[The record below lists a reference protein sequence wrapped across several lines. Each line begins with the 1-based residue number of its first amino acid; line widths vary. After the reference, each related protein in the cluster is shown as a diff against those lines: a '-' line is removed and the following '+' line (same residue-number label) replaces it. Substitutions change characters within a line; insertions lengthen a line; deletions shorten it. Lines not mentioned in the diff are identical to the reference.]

1 VRLASPVWDD
11 PAVIDPAP
19 LTGVRLVC
27 VAINLPGPAAAA
39 RLAELG
45 ASVTKVEPP
54 SGDPLQAVSPE
65 LYGRLTDGQTAL
77 RLDLKDAAGRARL
90 HELLADADVLLTS
103 SRPSALARM
112 GLARDEIE
120 ARHPQLVH
128 VAIVGHP
135 APDQERP
142 GHDLTYVA
150 AHGLVSP
157 PQLPQALVADLGGA
171 ERAATAAV
179 ALLHARERGAEGR
192 YAEIALADSAAFFA
206 LPWEHGLTIPNGP
219 LGGGSPFYGL
229 YEAGGGW
236 VGVAALEP
244 HFRERLATELG
255 GEPTEETF
263 RSRTPGEWEQ
273 WAEEHD
279 LPIAAVAGCR

>member
-1 VRLASPVWDD
+1 VRLSSWDD
-11 PAVIDPAP
+11 PGVSDSAP

-54 SGDPLQAVSPE
+54 FGDPLEAVSPE
-65 LYGRLTDGQTAL
+65 LYARLADGQTVL
-77 RLDLKDAAGRARL
+77 RLDLKDAAGRRRL

-112 GLARDEIE
+112 GLARDEVE
-120 ARHPQLVH
+120 PLHPHLVH

-142 GHDLTYVA
+142 GHDLTYIA

-157 PQLPQALVADLGGA
+157 PQLPQTLVADLGGA

-179 ALLHARERGAEGR
+179 ALLRARERGAETR
-192 YAEIALADSAAFFA
+192 YVEVALADSAAFFA
-206 LPWEHGLTIPNGP
+206 LPWEHGLTVPHGP
-219 LGGGSPFYGL
+219 LGGGSPYYGL
-229 YEAGGGW
+229 YEAGDGW
-236 VGVAALEP
+236 IGVAALEP
-244 HFRERLATELG
+244 HFRERLAAELG
-255 GEPTEETF
+255 AEPTEGAF
-263 RSRTPGEWEQ
+263 RSRTPGEWER
-273 WAEEHD
+273 WADERD
-279 LPIAAVAGCR
+279 LPIAAVAGAR